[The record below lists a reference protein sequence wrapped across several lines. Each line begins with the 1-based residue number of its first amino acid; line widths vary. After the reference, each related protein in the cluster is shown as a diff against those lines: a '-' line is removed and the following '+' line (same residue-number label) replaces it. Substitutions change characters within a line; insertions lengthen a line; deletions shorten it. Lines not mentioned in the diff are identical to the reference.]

1 MRARPVPF
9 CRQSLRPAPL
19 TSLFS
24 LVLCVPRRSPARYH
38 REASCKRCLFT
49 SAPKTVSASSTWP
62 TFLPSKLTTSTTG
75 MICSL
80 SSFQKIRELLLFL
93 CRFLGLVN
101 ENVRST
107 WPRHRTANQQQV
119 LIGVHLDHFQIL
131 RRHLD
136 VTEVSGK
143 VLVLPDAGRERTAA
157 DAAWCAMEHRTVS
170 RVPACIVPALHAAC
184 EAATLADAGDVNQL
198 AGLEVL
204 DQHAVANLGF
214 ILRFGDAHFLQNLDR
229 SHVRLLE
236 VACHR
241 LVYALRLHEFDQ
253 AQLRSVVAVLFLGA
267 ALNYNARA
275 CLKHSATDEVAVFSE
290 HLRHAQFDSDNSID
304 CHCLVSLLA
313 ACRVGIGCSN
323 LIFCLVGLEPGT
335 AKLLSAPEGSFVLRL
350 TIL

>member
-19 TSLFS
+19 TSLFF

-80 SSFQKIRELLLFL
+80 SSFFQKIRALLLFL
-93 CRFLGLVN
+93 CRFLGLVDK
-101 ENVRST
+101 NVRST

-119 LIGVHLDHFQIL
+119 LIGVHFDHFQIL

-143 VLVLPDAGRERTAA
+143 VLVLPDAGRKRTAT
-157 DAAWCAMEHRTVS
+157 DAARCAMEHRTMS
-170 RVPACIVPALHAAC
+170 RVPACIVPALPAAS
-184 EAATLADAGDVNQL
+184 EAAPLADAGNVNQL

-214 ILRFGDAHFLQNLDR
+214 IL
-229 SHVRLLE
+229 
-236 VACHR
+236 
-241 LVYALRLHEFDQ
+241 
-253 AQLRSVVAVLFLGA
+253 
-267 ALNYNARA
+267 
-275 CLKHSATDEVAVFSE
+275 
-290 HLRHAQFDSDNSID
+290 
-304 CHCLVSLLA
+304 
-313 ACRVGIGCSN
+313 
-323 LIFCLVGLEPGT
+323 
-335 AKLLSAPEGSFVLRL
+335 
-350 TIL
+350 